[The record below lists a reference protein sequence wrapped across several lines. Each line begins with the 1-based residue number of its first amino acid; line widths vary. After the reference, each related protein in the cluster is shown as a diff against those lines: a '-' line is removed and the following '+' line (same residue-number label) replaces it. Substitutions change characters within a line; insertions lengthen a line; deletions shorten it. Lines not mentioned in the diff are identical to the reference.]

1 MLEQDF
7 KDFIAGSVRVNKEGT
22 FAKPISAEI
31 VKENRHMMTS
41 SAGPRESLVVSN
53 GGS

>member
-7 KDFIAGSVRVNKEGT
+7 KDFVAGSVRVNKEGT
-22 FAKPISAEI
+22 FGKPISAEMA
-31 VKENRHMMTS
+31 KENRPMMTS
-41 SAGPRESLVVSN
+41 AAGPRESLVVSN